1 LVVEYQLNKN
11 IYRTYYPVDC
21 DIGIIP
27 EGVNLK
33 ITWKTKAFLHA
44 ITFINP
50 NRLIF
55 WLYESEKANLKELKK
70 LNSDF
75 KKIKVANVFLLWYFT
90 TICNLIFIFGF
101 YKVLK
106 RKIVDFIKRR

>member
-1 LVVEYQLNKN
+1 LVIEYQPIKN

-21 DIGIIP
+21 DIGILP
-27 EGVNLK
+27 EGVQLRISLK
-33 ITWKTKAFLHA
+33 QRLLMQLMP
-44 ITFINP
+44 FINP

-55 WLYESEKANLKELKK
+55 WLYGSEKANWRELKK

-75 KKIKVANVFLLWYFT
+75 KKIKIANVFLLWYFT
-90 TICNLIFIFGF
+90 TISNLIFIFGF

-106 RKIVDFIKRR
+106 RKTVDFIKRR